1 MPFIKNI
8 AILAKKTSVPVE
20 AQYSLWGWGGNA
32 SGEIGLGDITDR
44 SSPVQ
49 VGTLTNWYS
58 VSVGRFQTMAIK
70 TDGTLWAWGSN
81 GSGRL
86 GLGDI
91 TDRSSPVQVGALTNW
106 YSVDLGNSDHTMAIK
121 EE

>member
-1 MPFIKNI
+1 MSGGVLHTI
-8 AILAKKTSVPVE
+8 AIKTDGT
-20 AQYSLWGWGGNA
+20 LWVWGNNV
-32 SGEIGLGDITDR
+32 SGRLGLGDITNR

-49 VGTLTNWYS
+49 VGTLTNWSS
-58 VSVGRFQTMAIK
+58 VSAGSHTMAIK